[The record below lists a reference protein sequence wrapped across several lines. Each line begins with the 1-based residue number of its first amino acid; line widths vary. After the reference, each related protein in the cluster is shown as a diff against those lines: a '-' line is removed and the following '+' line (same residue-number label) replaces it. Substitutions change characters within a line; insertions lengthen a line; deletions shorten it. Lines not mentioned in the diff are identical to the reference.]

1 MVSNVCSICKGLWRC
16 ICGISESLGDNGIVP
31 PSTDIRLMGPGSGT
45 VTTLRGPAFRQ
56 PLEAPVVAGRWRPG
70 REFPRADS
78 ADFRDRFT
86 QTRGRGRCTFDEE
99 PVVTECQPE
108 SQPPGNPSPGHP
120 PDNQLPW
127 YAQKRILIPTG
138 AIAVVL
144 VAVIAA
150 IAGSTGEPVD
160 GTPTPV
166 AVASEEAGVEAADEQ
181 ASADTAEQAAADEA
195 AAIEE
200 AQAKRAAAEAA
211 EAEEAEAKEEAQR
224 AAEEEEQR
232 AAEEEQRAAEE
243 AAESS
248 TAGEDAT
255 SGSVAQRNALS
266 SAERYLDFTAFS
278 RSGLINQLEFEG
290 FSTDDA
296 TWAVDRLT
304 VDWREQALNSAA
316 NYLDFSAFSRSG
328 LIDQLEFEGYST
340 DEATWG
346 VDRVT
351 VDWNEQAAKSAQ
363 NYLDFTSFSR
373 SGLIDQLRFEGF
385 TAEQA
390 EYGVN
395 QTGL

>member
-1 MVSNVCSICKGLWRC
+1 MLSNVCSICKGLRRC
-16 ICGISESLGDNGIVP
+16 ICGISEPLGDTEIVP

>member
-200 AQAKRAAAEAA
+200 GQPRRLRPRRRKPR
-211 EAEEAEAKEEAQR
+211 R
-224 AAEEEEQR
+224 R
-232 AAEEEQRAAEE
+232 
-243 AAESS
+243 
-248 TAGEDAT
+248 
-255 SGSVAQRNALS
+255 
-266 SAERYLDFTAFS
+266 
-278 RSGLINQLEFEG
+278 RSGPPRRKSNAPPRRSNG
-290 FSTDDA
+290 PPRRSSGPPRRSNGPPRR
-296 TWAVDRLT
+296 RLSRRPR
-304 VDWREQALNSAA
+304 VRMPPLARSPSAMP
-316 NYLDFSAFSRSG
+316 
-328 LIDQLEFEGYST
+328 
-340 DEATWG
+340 
-346 VDRVT
+346 
-351 VDWNEQAAKSAQ
+351 
-363 NYLDFTSFSR
+363 
-373 SGLIDQLRFEGF
+373 
-385 TAEQA
+385 
-390 EYGVN
+390 
-395 QTGL
+395 